1 MDKSYVFY
9 NGEIVEEEKVS
20 VSIRSRVVN
29 YGLGVFEGIRAYWS
43 EEDEEL
49 YAFKLIEHYKRFL
62 QSAKVVNLKIDYTA
76 EELADF
82 TIELLRKNGYKE
94 TTYIRPLAY
103 KDNKT
108 VGVSIEGHD
117 EDVVAIYLQ
126 PMGKYMKQEEF
137 RVKVSSWVRIADN
150 MLPPRTKATAGYLNS
165 ALASLEAKRA
175 GYDEAVLLNR
185 NGYVCEGP
193 GENIFIYKKGKLIT
207 PPASDDILEGITRDI
222 VMQLAREELGIEC
235 LEKSIARTELYNA
248 DEVFFSG
255 TAMEVAPV
263 VEVDDIKV
271 ADGRPGE
278 LTMKLKELF
287 HDLTH
292 GKNKK
297 YKDSLRQVYV
307 K

>member
-43 EEDEEL
+43 DEDQEL
-49 YAFKLIEHYKRFL
+49 YGFKLIEHYKRFL
-62 QSAKVVNLKIDYTA
+62 QSAKIVNLKIDYTA

-82 TIELLRKNGYKE
+82 TIELLRKNGYKQ
-94 TTYIRPLAY
+94 TTYIRPIAY
-103 KDNKT
+103 KDTKI
-108 VGVSIEGHD
+108 VGVSIEGHED
-117 EDVVAIYLQ
+117 DVVAIYLQ
-126 PMGKYMKQEEF
+126 PMGKYMEQEEF

-207 PPASDDILEGITRDI
+207 PPASDDILEGITRDV
-222 VMQLAREELGIEC
+222 VMQLAREEFGIEC
-235 LEKSIARTELYNA
+235 VEKSIARTELYNA

-263 VEVDDIKV
+263 VEVDGIKV
-271 ADGRPGE
+271 ADGKPGE
-278 LTMKLKELF
+278 VCMKLKELF
-287 HDLTH
+287 ADITH
-292 GKNKK
+292 GRNEK
-297 YKDSLRQVYV
+297 YKDSLRPVYG